1 MANKLSDSQIEEI
14 VKSVIDSEYI
24 FSIYND
30 DRNTT
35 IWVQNMDMDKINRC
49 KKILEEILAPLL
61 FQPYTISIDTQP
73 KEPDF

>member
-1 MANKLSDSQIEEI
+1 MVNKLTDSQIEEI
-14 VKSVIDSEYI
+14 VKSVIDPEYI

-61 FQPYTISIDTQP
+61 FQPYTIFIDTKP
-73 KEPDF
+73 KDSDF